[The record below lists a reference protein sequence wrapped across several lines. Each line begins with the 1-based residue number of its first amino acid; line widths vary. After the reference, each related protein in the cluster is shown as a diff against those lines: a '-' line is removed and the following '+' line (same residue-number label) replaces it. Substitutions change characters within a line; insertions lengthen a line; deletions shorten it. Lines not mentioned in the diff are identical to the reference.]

1 MDITLML
8 IYAIFFSITSI
19 FLLIYLKK
27 LRNVNFEYMGIKR
40 MLEDVI
46 FSFNKDLQKIEG
58 RFQELSRKVDVE
70 KLREEVSVLLND
82 FRGKIDDLIKFKD
95 KVSVEIEKLKE
106 EVERL
111 SAKYDEIRAKSESL
125 NVVKDE
131 RKLGFYED
139 KSVKSL
145 LPKIVE
151 KNKAPIPLTATELKV
166 LEILAEEGEKTVPE
180 IKDRIGLTREHTAR
194 LMKSLY
200 ERGYVERI
208 SNKVPYVYRLAKEME
223 EIIKKKE

>member
-19 FLLIYLKK
+19 FLLIYLKR